1 MKISQD
7 KLIHRDSYKTAP
19 RSYDRQL
26 EHPAQRNSLP
36 DIPLTPQDR
45 LTLEQTSAP
54 LVRSSHSSESILRD
68 SSPPPK
74 PPLPD
79 R

>member
-1 MKISQD
+1 MQ
-7 KLIHRDSYKTAP
+7 HRDSGYKTSP
-19 RSYDRQL
+19 RSAYGNSTI
-26 EHPAQRNSLP
+26 EHQPQRNSLP
-36 DIPLTPQDR
+36 DIPLTQQER
-45 LTLEQTSAP
+45 LTLEQTSCTP
-54 LVRSSHSSESILRD
+54 GLVRSSHSSESILRD